1 MILLDTH
8 TSLWW
13 VSSPD
18 ELSAKA
24 SRAVETG
31 AETGRLL
38 VSSIS
43 AWEVAV
49 LVAKKRLKLDRSV
62 EDWIAR
68 VEAIPAVQFL
78 PVDNAIAVRSVGLEG
93 LHDDPADR
101 IIAATA
107 MDLGCALVTKDKRLR
122 GYKPLKTVW

>member
-8 TSLWW
+8 TLLWW
-13 VSSPD
+13 VSCPG

-31 AETGRLL
+31 AETGTLL

-49 LVAKKRLKLDRSV
+49 LVKKKRLKLDRPV
-62 EDWIAR
+62 EDWIAL
-68 VEAIPAVQFL
+68 VEAIPALKFL
-78 PVDNAIAVRSVGLEG
+78 AVDNAIAVRSVGLEG

-107 MDLGCALVTKDKRLR
+107 MTLGCALVTKDKRLR
-122 GYKPLKTVW
+122 GYEPLKTVW